1 VGVQNKGE
9 EREKESKG
17 MNNERQD
24 GFRGGERREEPRKRD
39 EDMKR

>member
-24 GFRGGERREEPRKRD
+24 GFRGGERRGKNQERG
-39 EDMKR
+39 MKI